1 MSDEYVPSLTLD
13 PNAGDAAAAAN
24 PADEEAPKAETEKIP
39 VERKTLYIN
48 FSLCGFTR

>member
-13 PNAGDAAAAAN
+13 PNAGDAAAAAI
-24 PADEEAPKAETEKIP
+24 PAVEEAPKAETEKIP
-39 VERKTLYIN
+39 VERKTLYTN